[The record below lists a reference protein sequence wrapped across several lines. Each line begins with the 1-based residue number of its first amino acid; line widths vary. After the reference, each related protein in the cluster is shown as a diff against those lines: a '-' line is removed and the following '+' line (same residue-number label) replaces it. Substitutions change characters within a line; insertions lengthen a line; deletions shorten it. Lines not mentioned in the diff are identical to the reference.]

1 MMHQKRSK
9 KILLFFFLFL
19 LIGTYN
25 NKNFTFNSF
34 GTIDEIIISGLEDN
48 DNIKLKTELSFLR
61 LENLFFLNKEKIEEI
76 LKNNNLVEKYSV
88 SKKYPSTVNIK
99 IEKTTFLALIK
110 KENINYLLGSN
121 GKLVKSKDKKD
132 KIPMIFGEFN
142 NKYFFDLK
150 SIVDESNFDYA
161 EIKNLF
167 FFKSGR
173 WDIETNSGILIKLP
187 KKDLKKSLNFALEIM
202 NKNQFEKITKIDLR
216 QKNQVVIDEK

>member
-1 MMHQKRSK
+1 MHQKKSK

>member
-1 MMHQKRSK
+1 MHQKRSK

>member
-202 NKNQFEKITKIDLR
+202 NKIQFEKITKIDLR